1 MTEIRDAMKDMKFF
15 SSLEALDSE
24 SKYLVH
30 KAKEAAQ
37 HAYAPYSKFHVGAA
51 LLFEDG
57 TFVEG
62 SNQENASYPLCM
74 CAERVALYAAA
85 AMHPGKVIKK
95 IAVVAHKKN
104 HKELSN
110 ASSCGACR
118 QVMRE
123 FEERQDS
130 PIEVVMHD
138 DNKWVVC
145 ANTTA
150 LLPMSFDRGHLKD

>member
-1 MTEIRDAMKDMKFF
+1 MKDMKFF

-51 LLFEDG
+51 LLFDDG
-57 TFVEG
+57 TYVEG

-85 AMHPGKVIKK
+85 AVHPGKVIKK
-95 IAVVAHKKN
+95 IAVIAHKKN

-118 QVMRE
+118 QVMQE
-123 FEERQDS
+123 FEDRQGS
-130 PIEVVMHD
+130 PIEVVLFN

-145 ANTTA
+145 STTKA
-150 LLPMSFDRGHLKD
+150 LLPLSFDSNNLKD